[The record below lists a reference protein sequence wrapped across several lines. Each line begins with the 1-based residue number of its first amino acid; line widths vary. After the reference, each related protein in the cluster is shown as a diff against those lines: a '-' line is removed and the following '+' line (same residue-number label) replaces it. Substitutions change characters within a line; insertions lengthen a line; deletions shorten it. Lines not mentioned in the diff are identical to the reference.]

1 MLALMST
8 YFELPIPTCRLCFK
22 QLAVVLELLS
32 LTCRLCFKQKAMEA
46 ELLAEE
52 NKAKDK
58 GGSKKKKSKSKSKK
72 SAQEIPAGN
81 VRFDP
86 CFECDSC
93 HPDADDE
100 TAGGWR
106 RV

>member
-8 YFELPIPTCRLCFK
+8 YLELLSPTCCLCFK
-22 QLAVVLELLS
+22 QLAVALELLS
-32 LTCRLCFKQKAMEA
+32 LTCHPCFEQEAMKE

-52 NKAKDK
+52 SKAKEK

-81 VRFDP
+81 VRYDP
-86 CFECDSC
+86 CFECDSF
-93 HPDADDE
+93 HSDADDE
-100 TAGGWR
+100 SAGGWR
-106 RV
+106 GG

>member
-8 YFELPIPTCRLCFK
+8 YF
-22 QLAVVLELLS
+22 ELLS
-32 LTCRLCFKQKAMEA
+32 LTCRLCFKQLAVTL

-52 NKAKDK
+52 SKAKDK

-100 TAGGWR
+100 AAGGWR